1 MSCRVLFI
9 SGSFGLGHVNR
20 DLAIANEM
28 RRICPEIEI
37 QWLAGS
43 PASEVLET
51 AGEAFAPE
59 QAAYRG
65 ETELADSTSHNGQL
79 SLTAYVFRAMISWMH
94 NAHVSAIA
102 ASRDRYDV
110 IVGDETYEILIAN
123 LLGFYRLP
131 PIPFIVLYDF
141 LGMDVVSKNV
151 FEKLGAWMINLLW
164 SNAWRVTTRGQNAAV
179 FIGERED
186 VADRSFGWLLSNR
199 RQNADKTI
207 EFVGYAFPF
216 DKKDIPPRDV
226 LRRELGYGKEPL
238 VICTVG
244 GTSVGRDLLEL
255 CGQTFPL
262 VAARVPGVHLIL
274 VAGHG
279 SIRNRWPFRR
289 KSTAEEW
296 CPACGG
302 TWLLV
307 IWQSS
312 RVVVCQHSKLRY
324 CGCLSC
330 SSLSKTRLNSRL
342 PLQTVWPGTKPECAC
357 RSPIQVPNNWPTL
370 LLPISASRSL
380 IQRFQLM
387 EHTWQPGG
395 YWNALESVTSN
406 KIIDYSLCNGTS
418 L

>member
-1 MSCRVLFI
+1 MSYKVLYI

-37 QWLAGS
+37 HWLAGS
-43 PASEVLET
+43 PACEVLEA

-102 ASRDRYDV
+102 ASRGGYNV

-123 LLGFYRLP
+123 LLGFYKLP

-164 SNAWRVTTRGQNAAV
+164 SNAWRVTTRGHNAAI

-199 RQNADKTI
+199 RQIADKTI

-216 DKKDIPPRDV
+216 DKKDIPPRDD

-238 VICTVG
+238 VICTIG
-244 GTSVGRDLLEL
+244 GTSVGRNLLEL
-255 CGQTFPL
+255 CGQAFPL
-262 VAARVPGVHLIL
+262 VAARVPGVHLVL
-274 VAGHG
+274 VAGPRIDPKSLAVPKEIDCRGMVPGLWRHLAACDLAVLQG
-279 SIRNRWPFRR
+279 GGMSTLEAEVLRVPFLFFPVENQAEQQVTVANRLARHKAGVHMSIADTSPQQL
-289 KSTAEEW
+289 AEAIVANLGVQVTYPEI
-296 CPACGG
+296 PADG
-302 TWLLV
+302 
-307 IWQSS
+307 
-312 RVVVCQHSKLRY
+312 
-324 CGCLSC
+324 
-330 SSLSKTRLNSRL
+330 TRLAARRIL
-342 PLQTVWPGTKPECAC
+342 ERAG
-357 RSPIQVPNNWPTL
+357 
-370 LLPISASRSL
+370 ISD
-380 IQRFQLM
+380 FN
-387 EHTWQPGG
+387 
-395 YWNALESVTSN
+395 Y
-406 KIIDYSLCNGTS
+406 
-418 L
+418 